1 MSGYI
6 HTLMATCT
14 LPKEKEAYDAMK
26 IMCLVADRKKLVAAI
41 EEATGVKLKYQGPP
55 SFAFAAG
62 DFTVERDGT
71 LCVENENDN
80 RDILLSL
87 VNQKLIDDSWNEDRE
102 VLCISIPADLHS
114 GASATRLVQLL
125 WTKQEVINKSIK
137 CQKGFVINE
146 RFIEALSEEPPQSYD
161 EFLFLLEKCGGGN
174 AVRGVEFAADKI
186 SFTGFPYTKDS
197 DYLKAFTELAGF
209 MSQMAINMNRVE
221 LKKAELSNE
230 KYYFR
235 IWLVRLGFEG
245 DKYKTSRKILL
256 QNLSGHSAF
265 RTDEQKE
272 LHKAKYQRRSS
283 NE

>member
-1 MSGYI
+1 MR
-6 HTLMATCT
+6 
-14 LPKEKEAYDAMK
+14 
-26 IMCLVADRKKLVAAI
+26 IMGLVADRKKLVAAI

-71 LCVENENDN
+71 LCVENEKDN

-102 VLCISIPADLHS
+102 VLCISIPASLHT
-114 GASATRLVQLL
+114 GASAARLVQLL
-125 WTKQEVINKSIK
+125 WTQQEVLNKSIR
-137 CQKGFVINE
+137 CQKGFIINE
-146 RFIEALSEEPPQSYD
+146 RFIEALMEEPPQSYD
-161 EFLFLLEKCGGGN
+161 EFLFLWEKHGGSDATKGI
-174 AVRGVEFAADKI
+174 EFTPEEI
-186 SFTGFPYTKDS
+186 TFTGFPHTNDS
-197 DYLKAFTELAGF
+197 DWIAAFTELAGF
-209 MSQMAINMNRVE
+209 MSKMAINMKRVE
-221 LKKAELSNE
+221 LKKSELSNE

-245 DKYKTSRKILL
+245 DEYKTSRKLLL

-272 LHKAKYQRRSS
+272 LHKAKYQRRKDA
-283 NE
+283 E